1 MCTQLRLGLYVRKTQ
16 VKSVKL
22 VSDGTSR
29 PLLVT
34 SLMAS
39 LFYPF
44 FRYYRN
50 LTDNNRVGISKQL
63 TTTFSFV
70 YIY

>member
-1 MCTQLRLGLYVRKTQ
+1 MCTQLKLGIYDCKTQ
-16 VKSVKL
+16 LKSVKL

-44 FRYYRN
+44 FSVISVT
-50 LTDNNRVGISKQL
+50 LPITIEMGKVNN
-63 TTTFSFV
+63 
-70 YIY
+70 

>member
-1 MCTQLRLGLYVRKTQ
+1 M
-16 VKSVKL
+16 KSVKL

-34 SLMAS
+34 FLMAS

-44 FRYYRN
+44 FRYYCN
-50 LTDNNRVGISKQL
+50 LTDNDRDGKSKQL
-63 TTTFSFV
+63 TTAFFFV